1 MFLPIS
7 RPREVDGKNE
17 AEQSLNE
24 SPSRRWCSLFSLYK
38 LFTSS
43 REKKMNI
50 IIQNITIFNQTYTHI
65 VRNAL
70 RNAMLK
76 YYSGLY
82 YR

>member
-1 MFLPIS
+1 
-7 RPREVDGKNE
+7 
-17 AEQSLNE
+17 
-24 SPSRRWCSLFSLYK
+24 
-38 LFTSS
+38 
-43 REKKMNI
+43 MNI

>member
-1 MFLPIS
+1 
-7 RPREVDGKNE
+7 
-17 AEQSLNE
+17 
-24 SPSRRWCSLFSLYK
+24 
-38 LFTSS
+38 
-43 REKKMNI
+43 MNI
-50 IIQNITIFNQTYTHI
+50 IIQNITIFNQTYTNI